1 MKTSSRS
8 DSLRSWL
15 LTLFAWEPVMCRMWQ
30 ASSGKGMSLG
40 LSGVHASLSWMARVE
55 GPAQPGF
62 LTLSKYF
69 LCWSFNDL
77 VWSPLITHL
86 IWCSVFLLSFKIWS
100 SILYRASCA
109 SSRLYYFLLLCVWQP
124 WNTWKSNWAGPFCFK
139 LRVPLSS
146 HYFWFTQFAQPF
158 CPGPWVCAVHFISV
172 PFHVM
177 PGLGVMAHVCCGQSK
192 LEHYQEMSW
201 LPFNAG
207 HTCQCLLPVASRYQP
222 TPLHPPPSFS
232 FNCCEAEVPVVVL
245 LIFWS

>member
-8 DSLRSWL
+8 DLLRSWL

-30 ASSGKGMSLG
+30 GSSGEGMSLG
-40 LSGVHASLSWMARVE
+40 SSGVHASLSWMARVE

-100 SILYRASCA
+100 NIVCRASCA

-124 WNTWKSNWAGPFCFK
+124 WNTWKSNWAGP
-139 LRVPLSS
+139 S
-146 HYFWFTQFAQPF
+146 
-158 CPGPWVCAVHFISV
+158 
-172 PFHVM
+172 
-177 PGLGVMAHVCCGQSK
+177 
-192 LEHYQEMSW
+192 
-201 LPFNAG
+201 
-207 HTCQCLLPVASRYQP
+207 LLQAKA
-222 TPLHPPPSFS
+222 PSFLPLFLVHTVCTAFLSWSLGLCCSLYQCS
-232 FNCCEAEVPVVVL
+232 FSCDAQTGSDGPRVRWTIQTGTLPRNKLTL
-245 LIFWS
+245 L